1 MARFSSS
8 RDLVAFVMGHSD
20 GSLGKNTGLTL
31 PEFVTKLTR
40 GFIAATGWVRW
51 NNVSAPLGVMAPSPE
66 SRALPVDQRP
76 PLAPLTA
83 DTPGAEAVVRTRD
96 GKTETVYQW
105 RSLVD
110 TIGQEFGLDRED
122 ALDALDALA
131 RFDSARFRWEPR
143 DQDYG
148 PNSVDRDGNPRDG
161 SYPTGTLTVLGLNR
175 QLTPALLNAM
185 MGEPIARK

>member
-1 MARFSSS
+1 MSRFSSS
-8 RDLVAFVMGHSD
+8 RDLLAFVMGHAD
-20 GSLGKNTGLTL
+20 GSTGKLTGLTF
-31 PEFVTKLTR
+31 PEFVVKLTR

-51 NNVSAPLGVMAPSPE
+51 NNVSAPTGVMAPPPD
-66 SRALPVDQRP
+66 RDRNGDRP

-83 DTPGAEAVVRTRD
+83 DTPGAEAIVRTREG
-96 GKTETVYQW
+96 GKVETTYQW

-110 TIGQEFGLDRED
+110 TIGQEFGLDRDE

-148 PNSVDRDGNPRDG
+148 PNSVDRDGNPREG

-175 QLTPALLNAM
+175 QLSPALLNAM